1 MKAFQFSLEQILE
14 LRLEQEQEAEVRLG
28 RVVSEWNRISRQ
40 QQDCVE
46 KKQRMAPARTPEDIF
61 QSSLYSARLDQQ
73 ILRFQQEMDRKE
85 PLLEKLREE
94 YRQARAAREGLDKLK
109 AKRKEEHR
117 KRARKKE
124 ELFLDDLSQN
134 MTRMRESSE

>member
-28 RVVSEWNRISRQ
+28 RVVSEWNRIGRQ
-40 QQDCVE
+40 KQDCLE
-46 KKQRMAPARTPEDIF
+46 KKMRLAPAAAPEDIR
-61 QSSLYSARLDQQ
+61 QSSLYCARLDQQ
-73 ILRFQQEMDRKE
+73 IQRYQQEMDRKE

-109 AKRKEEHR
+109 EKRKEEHK
-117 KRARKKE
+117 KRARRKE

-134 MTRMRESSE
+134 MTRMKKSSE